1 MLATNSF
8 KPHKTFA
15 YVLFVLFFV
24 SIVKPASC
32 QDLIINT
39 QNSTSDSLTDE
50 LKIPSNH
57 GSFNP
62 DSLQKINR
70 SFLLTIGRLNDSIK
84 TLIKQYAQSENRIKL
99 LTSELEEKNRNL
111 EEQLRI
117 QREKE
122 TLFMEKEK
130 LYQEAINSTMLDKV
144 KLEGQIAARD
154 SKLDGKEREISLL
167 QQNISDKDK
176 DIVSRN
182 GEIMKVVSDKER
194 ADFTIDTLRRA
205 LSNKEILLIKTG
217 EQLKYSE
224 LKVKDCESRYITVTN
239 KKKKTRI
246 VQGFAIKNY
255 RTPDFILAPKDVN
268 NPSVYVINNR
278 NSSNVEFDY
287 VTGATF
293 MIKDLSKE
301 GSSLT
306 YDLGFFLGFGGN
318 NLFKNFY
325 IGPNIK
331 LFDVVHL
338 NAGANIAEYEVL
350 KDGFKV
356 GDVLIP
362 GTAIPTNKA
371 WKINGYVGFTFDLE
385 LITMIGKR

>member
-1 MLATNSF
+1 MFATNSF

-15 YVLFVLFFV
+15 YILFILFIV

-32 QDLIINT
+32 QGLITNT

-50 LKIPSNH
+50 LKIPANH

-70 SFLLTIGRLNDSIK
+70 SFLLTISRLNDSIK

-239 KKKKTRI
+239 KKKKTRV

-293 MIKDLSKE
+293 MIKDLTKE

>member
-1 MLATNSF
+1 MFATNSF

-15 YVLFVLFFV
+15 YILFILFIV

-32 QDLIINT
+32 QGLITNT

-70 SFLLTIGRLNDSIK
+70 SFLLTISRLNDSIK

-239 KKKKTRI
+239 KKKKTRV

-293 MIKDLSKE
+293 MIKDLTKE

>member
-1 MLATNSF
+1 MFATYSF

-15 YVLFVLFFV
+15 YILFIVFIV

-32 QDLIINT
+32 QDLIIST

-50 LKIPSNH
+50 LKIPANH
-57 GSFNP
+57 SSFNP

-167 QQNISDKDK
+167 QQNINDKDK

-182 GEIMKVVSDKER
+182 GEIMKVMSDKER

-239 KKKKTRI
+239 KKKKTRV

-293 MIKDLSKE
+293 MIKDLTKE

-325 IGPNIK
+325 LGPNMK
-331 LFDVVHL
+331 LFDVIHL